1 MADRIGVINR
11 GEIILVEE
19 KSTLMHKLGRK
30 QMTLHLQEKLEHVPP
45 ALKSHQLELANGG
58 GELVYTYDSEAG
70 RTGIA
75 SLLGDLSKAGIRF
88 KDIQT
93 KESSLEDIFVSLVR
107 ERA

>member
-1 MADRIGVINR
+1 MVPR
-11 GEIILVEE
+11 VERAA
-19 KSTLMHKLGRK
+19 KVTSD
-30 QMTLHLQEKLEHVPP
+30 LQEKLDQVPP

-58 GELVYTYDSEAG
+58 GELVYTYDSDAG
-70 RTGIA
+70 RTRIA
-75 SLLGDLSKAGIRF
+75 DLLGDLAKAGISF